1 MPHDS
6 FKPAHLECVL
16 SDSAEPK
23 KESPLKAAMSVVL
36 KANNVVVAEV
46 DDPVLWNEVLSAINL
61 GSSRLIAPSLVSTPA
76 SAALGAGLPAA
87 DPIVAATVANTP
99 TIEPI
104 NKLAKELG
112 VGLDVLVAACEP
124 MSTEPYARIDIH
136 HWEKMKKDLPVRGP
150 KAMPPIVLTATILCL
165 WNRHAGFG
173 SVTQAQS
180 QNVLGGLGVRDN
192 NPGRGLSGCDW
203 LQQKPGA
210 VIVLNP
216 AKVSKAI
223 CVMSCFCNQDWEPWK
238 AL

>member
-1 MPHDS
+1 MN
-6 FKPAHLECVL
+6 E
-16 SDSAEPK
+16 SAESK
-23 KESPLKAAMSVVL
+23 KDGPLKAAMSVVL

-46 DDPVLWNEVLSAINL
+46 DDPILWNEVFSAINL
-61 GSSRLIAPSLVSTPA
+61 GNSRLAPPAAALPTA
-76 SAALGAGLPAA
+76 SASLQAA
-87 DPIVAATVANTP
+87 DPAVTAAVANTP
-99 TIEPI
+99 AIEPI
-104 NKLAKELG
+104 DKLAKEVG
-112 VGLDVLVAACEP
+112 VSLDVLVAACEP
-124 MSTEPYARIDIH
+124 MSIEPYARIDIH

-173 SVTQAQS
+173 SVTQAQA

-192 NPGRGLSGCDW
+192 NPGRGIAGCDW

-210 VIVLNP
+210 LVVLNP

-223 CVMSCFCNQDWEPWK
+223 CVTSCFCTQDWEPWK

>member
-1 MPHDS
+1 MIAQSPLTER
-6 FKPAHLECVL
+6 ALN
-16 SDSAEPK
+16 DSAEARK
-23 KESPLKAAMSVVL
+23 DGPLKAAMSVVL

-46 DDPVLWNEVLSAINL
+46 DDPILWNEVFSAINL
-61 GSSRLIAPSLVSTPA
+61 GNSRLAPTVPPAAAVVQAPS
-76 SAALGAGLPAA
+76 GLPAA
-87 DPIVAATVANTP
+87 DPVVAAAVANTP
-99 TIEPI
+99 AIEPI
-104 NKLAKELG
+104 NKLAKEIG
-112 VGLDVLVAACEP
+112 VSLDVLVAACEP
-124 MSTEPYARIDIH
+124 MSTEPYARLDIH

-173 SVTQAQS
+173 SVTQAQAQS
-180 QNVLGGLGVRDN
+180 VLGGLGVRDN

-203 LQQKPGA
+203 LQQKPGGVVA
-210 VIVLNP
+210 LNP